1 MRTYLMIFFLGSY
14 QIMNAQTTSAL
25 PLPIDM
31 HYVYLNTYG
40 QHCNYGVNLVESDL
54 GPNGLPGVTYYT
66 EEAVPL
72 LYCPNEIVCEPTTN
86 IYSVLSQVGNK
97 WYRNN
102 NLWFDWDN
110 QVGDTCQL
118 EYLNNLSDC
127 IIVNID
133 TLIFADG
140 ISRRQYHIV
149 EATSGSDLIIDGSFV
164 PFTFIEGIGTN
175 NMGLEY
181 QTIETNQYLSCVYD
195 KNGLQLIQNDLTSHL
210 ATSCCTA
217 NSVNEFANS
226 TFSIFPSPAIDQ
238 TSLQFESAH
247 IPQDIQIFN
256 ATGQLMH
263 TEKVLGRLQMQVNI
277 SNFATGIYIVR
288 ASFENGE
295 EVNERLVV
303 E

>member
-1 MRTYLMIFFLGSY
+1 MKKLLFFFALSFPFLGYS
-14 QIMNAQTTSAL
+14 QTTAL
-25 PLPIDM
+25 PLPTDM
-31 HYVYLNTYG
+31 HYVYLNTFG
-40 QHCNYGVNLVESDL
+40 QHCNYGVNLVETDL
-54 GPNGLPGVTYYT
+54 GSNGLPGVTYYT

-72 LYCPNEIVCEPTTN
+72 MYCSNEIMCTPTTN
-86 IYSVLSQVGNK
+86 YNSVLSQVGNK
-97 WYRNN
+97 WFRGNS
-102 NLWFDWDN
+102 LWFDWDN
-110 QVGDTCQL
+110 EVGDACQL
-118 EYLNNLSDC
+118 EYLDNLYDC

-140 ISRRQYHIV
+140 IPRRQYHIV

-195 KNGLQLIQNDLTSHL
+195 KNGLHLIQNDLTSHL

-226 TFSIFPSPAIDQ
+226 TFSIFPSPASNQ
-238 TSLQFESAH
+238 TSLQFETTH
-247 IPQDIQIFN
+247 IPQSIQIFN

-263 TEKVLGRLQMQVNI
+263 TEKGLGRMQMQVNV
-277 SNFATGIYIVR
+277 SEYAKGIYTVR
-288 ASFENGE
+288 ARFENGE
-295 EVNERLVV
+295 EVSERLVV

>member
-1 MRTYLMIFFLGSY
+1 MKKLLFFFALSFPFLGY
-14 QIMNAQTTSAL
+14 AQTTAL

-31 HYVYLNTYG
+31 HYVYLNMYG
-40 QHCNYGVNLVESDL
+40 QHCNYGVNLVETDIGSD
-54 GPNGLPGVTYYT
+54 GLPGVTYYT

-72 LYCPNEIVCEPTTN
+72 MYCLNEIVCEATTS

-110 QVGDTCQL
+110 QVGDACQL
-118 EYLNNLSDC
+118 EYLDNIIDC

-133 TLIFADG
+133 TITFEDG
-140 ISRRQYHIV
+140 IPRRQYHIV
-149 EATSGSDLIIDGSFV
+149 DGLGGMELPINGSFV

-181 QTIETNQYLSCVYD
+181 QTIETMQYLACVYD
-195 KNGLQLIQNDLTSHL
+195 KNGLQLIQNDLTSFL
-210 ATSCCTA
+210 ATGCCTA
-217 NSVNEFANS
+217 NSVDEFASNI
-226 TFSIFPSPAIDQ
+226 FSIFPSPASNQ

-247 IPQDIQIFN
+247 IPYTIQIFN

-263 TEKVLGRLQMQVNI
+263 TEKVLGRMQMQVNV
-277 SNFATGIYIVR
+277 SEYAKGIYTVR
-288 ASFENGE
+288 ARFENGE
-295 EVNERLVV
+295 EVSEKLVV

>member
-1 MRTYLMIFFLGSY
+1 MRVYLMIFFLGCY
-14 QIMNAQTTSAL
+14 QIMNAQTTPAL

-40 QHCNYGVNLVESDL
+40 QHCNYGVDLVEADL
-54 GPNGLPGVTYYT
+54 GSNGLPGVTYYT

-72 LYCPNEIVCEPTTN
+72 MYCPNEIVCEPTTN

-210 ATSCCTA
+210 ATSCCTD

-263 TEKVLGRLQMQVNI
+263 TENVLGRLQMQLNI
-277 SNFATGIYIVR
+277 SNFATGIYTVR

-295 EVNERLVV
+295 EVSERLVV